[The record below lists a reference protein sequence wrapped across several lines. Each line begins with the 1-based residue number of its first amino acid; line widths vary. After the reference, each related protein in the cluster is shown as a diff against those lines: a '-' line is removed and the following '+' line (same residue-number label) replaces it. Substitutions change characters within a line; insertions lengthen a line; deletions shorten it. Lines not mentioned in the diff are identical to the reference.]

1 MCLNNSSIK
10 NRIKNLCKHIEQ
22 LYVNIL
28 YICNYLI
35 PVIMEVKS
43 KEGRLLIVDDNKSVL
58 NALRIFLKSEFL
70 EVITLSGTKTLIH
83 EIETHDID
91 VVLLDMNFNAGESSG
106 NEGMYWLR
114 EIKKFRKDIEVVMF
128 TAYGD
133 IETAVKATHEGAAD
147 FILKPWENAKLLATL
162 KAALKLRKSNLTV
175 GKLMK
180 REQELKSEMNRD
192 DRMII
197 GISPAMQNIL
207 DLVKKV
213 SCTDANIMITGE
225 NGTGKELIAK
235 EIHRLS
241 ERCNELLVTV
251 DLGSMSESLFESE
264 MFGHARGSF
273 TDAHADRTGK
283 IMLANNGTLL
293 LDEIGNLPVQLQSK
307 LLNVLQ
313 NRMVIPVGSNKEYPV
328 DIRLISTTN
337 KNLLQMIREQ
347 SFREDL
353 LYRINTIQIELPP
366 LRQRIEDIE
375 ILANFFIGKYC
386 NKYKKRGMKLQDKA
400 IDQLQKYQWPGNIR
414 ELQHTIEKAVILCD
428 GDRIAPADLY
438 LNQMHHVHTN
448 ETLTLEEMEK
458 QMIIKELRKD
468 DQSLSLAAR
477 KLGVSRTTLYKK
489 MKKYGI

>member
-1 MCLNNSSIK
+1 
-10 NRIKNLCKHIEQ
+10 
-22 LYVNIL
+22 
-28 YICNYLI
+28 
-35 PVIMEVKS
+35 MEVKS
-43 KEGRLLIVDDNKSVL
+43 KEGSLLIVDDNKSVL

-70 EVITLSGTKTLIH
+70 EVITISGPNTLIH
-83 EIETHDID
+83 EIETRDID
-91 VVLLDMNFNAGESSG
+91 IVLLDMNFNAGESSG

-114 EIKKFRKDIEVVMF
+114 EIKKRKKDIEVVMF

-133 IETAVKATHEGAAD
+133 VETAVKATHEGAAD
-147 FILKPWENAKLLATL
+147 FILKPWENEKLLATL
-162 KAALKLRKSNLTV
+162 KSALKLRKSNMTV
-175 GKLMK
+175 DDLRK
-180 REQELKSEMNRD
+180 REQELKIELNRD
-192 DRMII
+192 ERMII
-197 GISPAMQNIL
+197 GVSPVIQRIL
-207 DLVKKV
+207 DMVRKV
-213 SCTDANIMITGE
+213 ARTDANIMITGE

-241 ERCNELLVTV
+241 ERSNELLVTV

-264 MFGHARGSF
+264 MFGHVKGSF
-273 TDAHADRTGK
+273 TDACDDRTGK
-283 IMLANNGTLL
+283 IMLAQRGTLL
-293 LDEIGNLPVQLQSK
+293 LDEVGNLPLPLQSK

-313 NRMVIPVGSNKEYPV
+313 NRVVIPVGSNKEYPV

-347 SFREDL
+347 TFRQDL

-386 NKYKKRGMKLQDKA
+386 NKYKKSDLKLQNKA
-400 IDQLQKYQWPGNIR
+400 IDQMQKYQWPGNIR

-428 GDRIAPADLY
+428 GDSIAPADLY
-438 LNQMHHVHTN
+438 LNQSHHVHPN

-458 QMIIKELRKD
+458 QMIVNELKKQS
-468 DQSLSLAAR
+468 QSLSLAAR
-477 KLGVSRTTLYKK
+477 NLGISRTTLYKK

>member
-1 MCLNNSSIK
+1 
-10 NRIKNLCKHIEQ
+10 
-22 LYVNIL
+22 
-28 YICNYLI
+28 
-35 PVIMEVKS
+35 MEVKP

-70 EVITLSGTKTLIH
+70 EVITLSGPNTLMH
-83 EIETHDID
+83 EIATRDID
-91 VVLLDMNFNAGESSG
+91 VVLLDMNFRAGESSG

-114 EIKKFRKDIEVVMF
+114 EIKKARKDIEVVMF

-147 FILKPWENAKLLATL
+147 FVLKPWENEKLLATL
-162 KAALKLRKSNLTV
+162 KAALKLRTSNIKV
-175 GKLMK
+175 GNLIR
-180 REQELKSEMNRD
+180 REQDLKTEMNRD

-197 GISPAMQNIL
+197 GVSPVMQKIL

-213 SCTDANIMITGE
+213 AATDANIMITGE

-241 ERCNELLVTV
+241 ERRNELLVTV

-264 MFGHARGSF
+264 MFGHTRGSF
-273 TDAHADRTGK
+273 TDAREDRTGK
-283 IMLANNGTLL
+283 IMLAHRGTLL
-293 LDEIGNLPVQLQSK
+293 LDEIGNLPLQLQSK

-313 NRMVIPVGSNKEYPV
+313 NRVVIPVGSNREHPV

-337 KNLLQMIREQ
+337 KNLLQMIRDQ
-347 SFREDL
+347 TFRQDL

-366 LRQRIEDIE
+366 LRQRTEDIGM
-375 ILANFFIGKYC
+375 LANFFAGKYSA
-386 NKYKKRGMKLQDKA
+386 KYKKNCRTLQDKT
-400 IDQLQKYQWPGNIR
+400 IELLQKYQWPGNIR

-428 GDRIAPADLY
+428 GDCLSPRDLY
-438 LNQMHHVHTN
+438 LNQTHQLPVD
-448 ETLTLEEMEK
+448 ETFTLDEMEK
-458 QMIIKELRKD
+458 QMIVKELKK
-468 DQSLSLAAR
+468 QGQNLSIAAR
-477 KLGVSRTTLYKK
+477 NLGISRTTLYKK

>member
-1 MCLNNSSIK
+1 MDA
-10 NRIKNLCKHIEQ
+10 
-22 LYVNIL
+22 
-28 YICNYLI
+28 
-35 PVIMEVKS
+35 KS

-58 NALRIFLKSEFL
+58 NALRMFLKFEFL
-70 EVITLSGTKTLIH
+70 EVITLSSPNTLIH
-83 EIETHDID
+83 EITTRDID
-91 VVLLDMNFNAGESSG
+91 VVLLDMNFRAGESSG

-114 EIKKFRKDIEVVMF
+114 EIKKIRKEIEVVMF

-133 IETAVKATHEGAAD
+133 IEIAVKATHEGAAD

-162 KAALKLRKSNLTV
+162 KAALNLRKSNLKV
-175 GKLMK
+175 GNLIR
-180 REQELKSEMNRD
+180 REQDLKTEMNRD

-197 GISPAMQNIL
+197 GVSPVMQKIL

-213 SCTDANIMITGE
+213 AATDANIMITGE

-241 ERCNELLVTV
+241 ERSNELLVAV

-264 MFGHARGSF
+264 MFGHTRGSF
-273 TDAHADRTGK
+273 TDAHEDRTGK
-283 IMLANNGTLL
+283 IMLAHKGTLL
-293 LDEIGNLPVQLQSK
+293 LDEIGNLPLQLQSK

-313 NRMVIPVGSNKEYPV
+313 NRVVIPVGSNKEQPV

-347 SFREDL
+347 TFRQDL

-366 LRQRIEDIE
+366 LRQRMEDIE
-375 ILANFFIGKYC
+375 ILANFFAGKYSV
-386 NKYKKRGMKLQDKA
+386 KYKKNCAKLQA
-400 IDQLQKYQWPGNIR
+400 RTIELLQKYQWPGNIR

-428 GDRIAPADLY
+428 GDCLSPGDLS
-438 LNQMHHVHTN
+438 LNQSHHVHTD

-458 QMIIKELRKD
+458 QLILKELKKQS
-468 DQSLSLAAR
+468 QSLSFVAR
-477 KLGVSRTTLYKK
+477 NLGISRTTLYKK
-489 MKKYGI
+489 MKKYGL